1 MSNKIP
7 NTYDDIQLGMKVNS
21 RKWIDQTTMC
31 HYDGYWKNTFSE
43 IKRIDTIQQLN
54 KEEYKIL
61 YPKKGEKVKVS
72 KETFN
77 SELFIEKVSENE
89 KIDSSLDNALLIFE
103 STENEN

>member
-1 MSNKIP
+1 MYDRIP
-7 NTYDDIQLGMKVNS
+7 NTYNDIQLGMKINS

-43 IKRIDTIQQLN
+43 IKRIDTIQRLN

-61 YPKKGEKVKVS
+61 YPKQGEKVKIS

-77 SELFIEKVSENE
+77 SELFTKR
-89 KIDSSLDNALLIFE
+89 
-103 STENEN
+103 TENGEEI